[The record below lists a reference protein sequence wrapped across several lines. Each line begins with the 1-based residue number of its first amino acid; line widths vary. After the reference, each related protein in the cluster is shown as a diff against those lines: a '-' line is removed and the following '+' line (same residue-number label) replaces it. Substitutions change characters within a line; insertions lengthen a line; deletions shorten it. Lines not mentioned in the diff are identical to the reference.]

1 MKKLRFG
8 LPVLVGTLSLA
19 AGCGALDVLPG
30 VSSYYRVTDTATGTV
45 YYADK
50 LKEERRGV
58 VEFRDANTGAW
69 VSLPTAEIAEISKG
83 EFRAY
88 VTQ

>member
-1 MKKLRFG
+1 MLA
-8 LPVLVGTLSLA
+8 VVGIAQHTIDH
-19 AGCGALDVLPG
+19 GALDVLPG